1 MIVVTAA
8 TGELGRRV
16 VEHVLDRVPASD
28 VAVAV
33 RNPAAAEAIA
43 ASGAWGAAARGVEV
57 RHADYDDAATL
68 AKAFADADRVLLIS
82 SPELDPAKRIPQ
94 HLVAIEA
101 AVDAG
106 VGGLVYTSGLGADVS
121 AEGILEAHHT
131 TERALAESGL
141 PYAVLRNAFYS
152 ELFLNPGLADVVAA
166 GELTSS
172 THGRGLNTANRDDLA
187 EAAAAVLTGA
197 DHLGRAYDLTGPVW
211 TYPELAAALGVA
223 YREVE
228 PADGPFAWL
237 DGLVRGGVLEQQTGD
252 LEALLGRPATSLEQ
266 AVRAAVGR

>member
-16 VEHVLDRVPASD
+16 VDHLLDRVPASD

-33 RNPAAAEAIA
+33 RNPAAA
-43 ASGAWGAAARGVEV
+43 GGLAARGVDV
-57 RHADYDDAATL
+57 RHADYDDPATV
-68 AKAFADADRVLLIS
+68 AKAFAGADRVLLIS

-94 HLVAIEA
+94 HLLAVEA
-101 AVDAG
+101 ARDAG
-106 VGGLVYTSGLGADVS
+106 VGGLVYTGALGADVS
-121 AEGILEAHHT
+121 GEGILEAHHA

-141 PYAVLRNAFYS
+141 TYTVLRNAFYS
-152 ELFLNPGLADVVAA
+152 ELFLNPGLQAVVDA

-172 THGRGLNTANRDDLA
+172 TQGRGLNTANRDDLA
-187 EAAAAVLTGA
+187 EATAVALAGEG
-197 DHLGRAYDLTGPVW
+197 HLGRSYDLTGPLW

-228 PADGPFAWL
+228 PAEGPFAWL
-237 DGLVRGGVLEQQTGD
+237 DGLVRAGVLEQQTGD
-252 LEALLGRPATSLEQ
+252 LAALLGRPGTSLAS